1 MQLEEELILKIKS
14 IRLINFSS
22 ILACRNL
29 TEVYYEF
36 DDNGKTINQICGPNR
51 SGKTVLIQQLH
62 PFSSINLNGDERS
75 DLQLIIPG
83 EVGVKEITYIV
94 DDKEYHIN
102 HTYKPTGKSH
112 SVISSLV
119 CNGVELNSSGG
130 VNTFNTLIEKLFGL
144 NRYAFQF
151 TINGTQLNSLSTMNS
166 TQRKTLLNR
175 ALGVD
180 IYDKIHK
187 LSTSDHRYTSKVI
200 TSLNNT
206 KEFVLKKYGSYETLQ
221 KMLYD
226 KQNEYTEI
234 VNKCETIKS
243 NMDRI
248 YGSISAIKQQNPH
261 EELHHLLS
269 IKNQVQEVLSRIKDY
284 DSNTYTR
291 LSEESIELN
300 KQLERMKSKVHE
312 IVVEMDKYEEKKSD
326 ITNTMMKS
334 KRMREDYNDM
344 KNVADNLR
352 NQIKNIQTNNNIS
365 LNPDYYRNAMNLAQ
379 TINSIANEISSSLND
394 KLLDMIIDMMVN
406 NIDIPSFLIREGAVL
421 NDGEK
426 ERTAMNRL
434 QSILSTVNGS
444 MPICDADCLY
454 KNTYDRLQVYFK
466 SYQTSTDGKLTMDDL
481 DNIDRCWKSIVSIKR
496 LINDEYP
503 PELKNTFNIETIM
516 MNIKSSKWGIDFNYV
531 KSLYEASVNNEQRR
545 RLIAQLSN
553 VETNIKTIESVMV
566 DDTDPTNAIN
576 DLNNKISDLL
586 DQRNALMDQITMI
599 ECDVNKNETDR
610 RLVSQLNGVNIGDI
624 NSKIDKLNDT
634 IDTLTQLENSH
645 NEYYHKYQE
654 LLLSQQTISSDLDT
668 LQTDDAQC
676 KQTMNEL
683 MSNRDKD
690 NKYKLISDATS
701 STKGLPVVMIHN
713 TLDESVKI
721 ANHLLN
727 VIYDGSVQLNDVEV
741 SETSLNIPFTH
752 DLITS
757 NDIRYGSQSE
767 STIFALVLSLALS
780 TQLTNY
786 NIILI
791 DEIDAYLDHD
801 FKDKFVLMLD
811 EVSRLLHIDQLFM
824 ISHNINTEQFSNIIN
839 RINLI

>member
-1 MQLEEELILKIKS
+1 MKIKS

-83 EVGVKEITYIV
+83 EVGVKEITYDV
-94 DDKEYHIN
+94 DGKEYHIN
-102 HTYKPTGKSH
+102 HTYKPSGKSH
-112 SVISSLV
+112 TVISSLV

-151 TINGTQLNSLSTMNS
+151 TINGTQLNSLSTMNA

-269 IKNQVQEVLSRIKDY
+269 IKNQVQEVLSRIEDY

-300 KQLERMKSKVHE
+300 KQLERMKSKVRE
-312 IVVEMDKYEEKKSD
+312 IVVEMDKYEEKKED

-344 KNVADNLR
+344 KNVANNLR
-352 NQIKNIQTNNNIS
+352 NQISNIQINNNIS
-365 LNPDYYRNAMNLAQ
+365 LNPDYYRNIMNLAQ
-379 TINSIANEISSSLND
+379 TINSIANEISSTLND
-394 KLLDMIIDMMVN
+394 NLLNMIIDMMVN
-406 NIDIPSFLIREGAVL
+406 DIDIPTFLIREGAVL

-444 MPICDADCLY
+444 MPICDVDCLY
-454 KNTYDRLQVYFK
+454 KNTYDKLQVYFK

-481 DNIDRCWKSIVSIKR
+481 DNIDRCWKSIASIKR

-503 PELKNTFNIETIM
+503 PELKNIFNIEMIM

-545 RLIAQLSN
+545 RLIEQLSN

-566 DDTDPTNAIN
+566 DDTDPSNAIN
-576 DLNNKISDLL
+576 DLNNKISDLN
-586 DQRNALMDQITMI
+586 DKRNALSEQILMI
-599 ECDVNKNETDR
+599 ECDINKNETNR
-610 RLVSQLNGVNIGDI
+610 RLVSQLNGVNIGEI

-634 IDTLTQLENSH
+634 INTLTQLENSH
-645 NEYYHKYQE
+645 NEYYKTYQE

-683 MSNRDKD
+683 MTNRDKD

-701 STKGLPVVMIHN
+701 STKGLPVVLIHN

>member
-1 MQLEEELILKIKS
+1 MKIKS

-36 DDNGKTINQICGPNR
+36 NDNGKTINQICGPNR

-83 EVGVKEITYIV
+83 ETGIKEITYDV
-94 DDKEYHIN
+94 DGKLYHIN

-112 SVISSLV
+112 TVISSLV
-119 CNGVELNSSGG
+119 CDGVELNSSGG

-151 TINGTQLNSLSTMNS
+151 TINGTQLNSLSTMNA

-175 ALGVD
+175 SLGVD

-226 KQNEYTEI
+226 KQNEYSEI
-234 VNKCETIKS
+234 VNKCESIKS
-243 NMDRI
+243 NIDRL
-248 YGSISAIKQQNPH
+248 YGAISAIKQQSPH
-261 EELHHLLS
+261 EELHRLMS
-269 IKNQVQEVLSRIKDY
+269 IKEQVKEVSIRIGTY
-284 DSNTYTR
+284 DSDTYTR
-291 LSEESIELN
+291 LSDESINLN
-300 KQLERMKSKVHE
+300 KQLERLKSKVHE
-312 IVVEMDKYEEKKSD
+312 IVVEIDKYQEKKSD

-344 KNVADNLR
+344 KRVADNLR
-352 NQIKNIQTNNNIS
+352 NQINGIQINNNIT
-365 LNPDYYRNAMNLAQ
+365 LNPEYYRNIMNLTQ
-379 TINSIANEISSSLND
+379 TINSIATEIASSLND
-394 KLLDMIIDMMVN
+394 NLLNMIVDMIVE
-406 NIDIPSFLIREGAVL
+406 NIDIPAFLIREGAVL

-434 QSILSTVNGS
+434 QSILSTVNGT
-444 MPICDADCLY
+444 MPICDTDCLY

-496 LINDEYP
+496 LINDDYP
-503 PELKNTFNIETIM
+503 PELKNIFNIETIM
-516 MNIKSSKWGIDFNYV
+516 LNIKASKWGIDFNHI

-545 RLIAQLSN
+545 RLISQLSN
-553 VETNIKTIESVMV
+553 VETNIKTIESVLV

-576 DLNNKISDLL
+576 ELDNKINDLNQQRSSLL
-586 DQRNALMDQITMI
+586 DEITI
-599 ECDVNKNETDR
+599 LEADINKNEINR
-610 RLVSQLNGVNIGDI
+610 RLVSQLNGVNIGEVK
-624 NSKIDKLNDT
+624 SKIYKLNET
-634 IDTLTQLENSH
+634 INKLTQLENSH
-645 NEYYHKYQE
+645 NEYYRTYQE
-654 LLLSQQTISSDLDT
+654 LLLSQQTISSDLDS

-701 STKGLPVVMIHN
+701 STKGLPVVLIHN
-713 TLDESVKI
+713 TLDESIKI
-721 ANHLLN
+721 ANHLLD
-727 VIYDGSVQLNDVEV
+727 VIYDGSVHLNDVEV
-741 SETSLNIPFTH
+741 SETALNIPFTH
-752 DLITS
+752 DLVTS

-767 STIFALVLSLALS
+767 STIFALALSLALS

-791 DEIDAYLDHD
+791 DEIDAYLDHE

-811 EVSRLLHIDQLFM
+811 EVSRLLKIDQLFM

-839 RINLI
+839 QINLI